1 MLVVVVVIV
10 LVMVVVVVV
19 VGSADT
25 AVMVCI
31 MMSNAMSTPE
41 IEAENT
47 INRRQVMGVALK
59 YSVSCNSDVFNS
71 TYTV

>member
-10 LVMVVVVVV
+10 LVVVVV

-25 AVMVCI
+25 TVRVCI

-47 INRRQVMGVALK
+47 MNKRQVIGGGFK
-59 YSVSCNSDVFNS
+59 VFAWLQLGRR
-71 TYTV
+71 V

>member
-10 LVMVVVVVV
+10 LVVVV

-25 AVMVCI
+25 AVRVCI

-47 INRRQVMGVALK
+47 MNRRQVIGVALK
-59 YSVSCNSDVFNS
+59 YSVGCSLEDVFNS
-71 TYTV
+71 TYTVED